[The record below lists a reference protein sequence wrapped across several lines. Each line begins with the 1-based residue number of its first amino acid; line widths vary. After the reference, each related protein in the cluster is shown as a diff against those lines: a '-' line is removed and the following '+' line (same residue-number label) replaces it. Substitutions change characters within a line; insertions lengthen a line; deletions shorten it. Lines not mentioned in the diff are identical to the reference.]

1 MDSFT
6 CSNGAHYY
14 QHYIRTRRRF
24 VEIHDGHCVAA
35 PRAKNRT
42 PDTPACDKFLPR
54 PDRT

>member
-6 CSNGAHYY
+6 CSDCAHYY

-35 PRAKNRT
+35 P
-42 PDTPACDKFLPR
+42 PACDKFLPR